1 MGTRRLYKGL
11 PHLDRQGG
19 IAMTDKEFD
28 AYFSRLDKASDST
41 RSIVYV
47 FIIVYIAVLLYALNA
62 FVYPVRQHGYDDI
75 LLRVEC
81 RYDRTSKQCEQ
92 FKEFLDTVSTPPAL
106 REELERDLWKHKL
119 QLFYDDSVSVRT
131 FQLPVFGIT
140 TDRDLLWIIFPLMA
154 VIAYLIIWLALQR
167 LVGTFVFI
175 MDRNKNDP
183 VRLRLILSTLM
194 LTSPLN
200 IEVGLF
206 FQIVWY
212 ATAVFIFS
220 IPIIV
225 CVLTIADQLDVSAF
239 FRGGHLI
246 FDWRSSP
253 FITRF
258 TAQVIFLVL
267 QATLLY
273 KLFTVSKGFA
283 RNQRE
288 AHKLVESLD
297 P

>member
-1 MGTRRLYKGL
+1 
-11 PHLDRQGG
+11 
-19 IAMTDKEFD
+19 MTDKEFD

-41 RSIVYV
+41 RSIIYV

-62 FVYPVRQHGYDDI
+62 FVYPVRQYNYDDI

-81 RYDRTSKQCEQ
+81 RYDRASKQCEQ
-92 FKEFLDTVSTPPAL
+92 FKQFLDKVGIPPTL
-106 REELERDLWKHKL
+106 KDDVEKDLWKHEL

-131 FQLPVFGIT
+131 FQFPVFGIT

-154 VIAYLIIWLALQR
+154 VIAYLIIWLALER
-167 LVGTFVFI
+167 LVATFIFI
-175 MDRNKNDP
+175 MNRNKNDP

-200 IEVGLF
+200 AEVNLF

-212 ATAVFIFS
+212 ATTLFIFS

-225 CVLTIADQLDVSAF
+225 CVLTIADQLDISAL
-239 FRGGHLI
+239 FRGGRLN
-246 FDWRSSP
+246 FDWQSPP
-253 FITRF
+253 FIIRF
-258 TAQVIFLVL
+258 MAQVVFLVL
-267 QATLLY
+267 QVALLA
-273 KLFTVSKGFA
+273 KLVTVSKGFG

-288 AHKLVESLD
+288 AQRLVANLENTPRYSIFD
-297 P
+297 SS

>member
-1 MGTRRLYKGL
+1 
-11 PHLDRQGG
+11 
-19 IAMTDKEFD
+19 MTDKEFD

-41 RSIVYV
+41 RSIIYV

-62 FVYPVRQHGYDDI
+62 FVYPVRQYNYDDI

-92 FKEFLDTVSTPPAL
+92 LKEFLDKVGLPPAL
-106 REELERDLWKHKL
+106 KDDVERDLWEHEL

-131 FQLPVFGIT
+131 FQFPVFGIT

-167 LVGTFVFI
+167 LVATFVFI
-175 MDRNKNDP
+175 MNRNKDDP

-200 IEVGLF
+200 AEVNLF

-212 ATAVFIFS
+212 ATTLFVFS
-220 IPIIV
+220 IPIVV
-225 CVLTIADQLDVSAF
+225 CVLTIADQLDISAF
-239 FRGGHLI
+239 FRGGHLN
-246 FDWRSSP
+246 FDWQSPP
-253 FITRF
+253 FIIRF
-258 TAQVIFLVL
+258 TAQVVFLML
-267 QATLLY
+267 QVSLLA
-273 KLFTVSKGFA
+273 KLIAVSKGFG

-288 AHKLVESLD
+288 AQRLVASLD